1 MNDYKKIVRNQK
13 FRLVILKLFS
23 FVPDRYMLAFQYR
36 LKLGRWP
43 SFETPTRYTEKLQI
57 YKMKHR
63 DPLMGVC
70 VDKFD
75 VREYVTNSGLSNILN
90 KCFGVYDNANE
101 INFDA
106 LPNKFVAKTTDGGGG
121 NNVYICK
128 DKSRENISALRSLL
142 NSWLGVKD
150 YNAGREWPYTQI
162 KKSRIIIER
171 LIESNNIEGDL
182 PDYKFFCFNGKVFC
196 SYMTKGYNLDHSFSQ
211 LGFLDKDFHLLDI
224 SRTDYLPMKEQ
235 PLKPQNYEKMVEY
248 AEILSKPFPHVR
260 VDFYNIEGSI
270 YFGELTFFTAS
281 GYIQFVPDA
290 FDMKL
295 GEEFTIY

>member
-90 KCFGVYDNANE
+90 K
-101 INFDA
+101 
-106 LPNKFVAKTTDGGGG
+106 
-121 NNVYICK
+121 
-128 DKSRENISALRSLL
+128 
-142 NSWLGVKD
+142 
-150 YNAGREWPYTQI
+150 
-162 KKSRIIIER
+162 
-171 LIESNNIEGDL
+171 
-182 PDYKFFCFNGKVFC
+182 
-196 SYMTKGYNLDHSFSQ
+196 
-211 LGFLDKDFHLLDI
+211 
-224 SRTDYLPMKEQ
+224 
-235 PLKPQNYEKMVEY
+235 
-248 AEILSKPFPHVR
+248 
-260 VDFYNIEGSI
+260 
-270 YFGELTFFTAS
+270 
-281 GYIQFVPDA
+281 
-290 FDMKL
+290 
-295 GEEFTIY
+295 

>member
-1 MNDYKKIVRNQK
+1 
-13 FRLVILKLFS
+13 
-23 FVPDRYMLAFQYR
+23 MLAFQYR

-43 SFETPTRYTEKLQI
+43 NFKTPTRYTEKLQI

-63 DPLMGVC
+63 DPLMGLC

-75 VREYVTNSGLSNILN
+75 VREYVIKSGLSSILN
-90 KCFGVYDNANE
+90 ECFGVYNNANE
-101 INFDA
+101 INFDT

-128 DKSRENISALRSLL
+128 DKDREDISALRLLL

-171 LIESNNIEGDL
+171 LIDSNNIEGDL
-182 PDYKFFCFNGKVFC
+182 SDYKFFCFDGKVYC
-196 SYMTKGYNLDHSFSQ
+196 SYMTKGYSLDHSPAQ
-211 LGFLDKDFHLLDI
+211 LGFLDRNFYLLDV

-235 PLKPQNYEKMVEY
+235 PLKPKNYEKMVEY

-260 VDFYNIEGSI
+260 VDFYNVEGII

-281 GYIQFVPDA
+281 GYINFVPDT

-295 GEEFTIY
+295 GEKFTIYS